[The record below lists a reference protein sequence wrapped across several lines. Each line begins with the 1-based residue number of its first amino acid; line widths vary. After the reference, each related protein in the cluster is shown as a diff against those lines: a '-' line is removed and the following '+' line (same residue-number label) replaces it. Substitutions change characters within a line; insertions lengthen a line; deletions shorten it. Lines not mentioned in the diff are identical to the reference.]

1 MGTTSQKS
9 ANVEIKVG
17 LAAQTDGV
25 IKLRR
30 GKTQII
36 TVNSLA
42 SKEEIMQRAVAKHAS
57 FDQTFDETVA
67 YALLYPDFREVIHVP
82 GTNDKFPLAA
92 YKQAIGKEFTRLT
105 FYVIPLE
112 EFYTNKSDKSDSET
126 FEGAAKESHLCT
138 YGFCGACRK
147 GKATESTVLVV
158 DDINDDNEMD
168 RCPWA
173 STGSAAE
180 PLITGQRT
188 GRFLYFF
195 LVLEE

>member
-57 FDQTFDETVA
+57 SDQTFDETVA
-67 YALLYPDFREVIHVP
+67 YALLYPDF
-82 GTNDKFPLAA
+82 
-92 YKQAIGKEFTRLT
+92 GK
-105 FYVIPLE
+105 
-112 EFYTNKSDKSDSET
+112 
-126 FEGAAKESHLCT
+126 
-138 YGFCGACRK
+138 
-147 GKATESTVLVV
+147 
-158 DDINDDNEMD
+158 
-168 RCPWA
+168 
-173 STGSAAE
+173 
-180 PLITGQRT
+180 
-188 GRFLYFF
+188 
-195 LVLEE
+195 